1 MELQTA
7 EAIYGTVPQLL
18 NAAAQKAIEKPS
30 WARLV
35 ELVGN
40 ACAESD
46 QGLASVLQGAL
57 NRSLQTMTIGELI
70 DISPLQMQNGL
81 SSAAVSK
88 LIADPANGLAVK
100 LPQMLELQHVVE
112 LPSGER
118 QLAGGNNRNA
128 IFDYIMRC
136 ADIDDDSR
144 YAQEVEVL
152 VTSVNMDGLKA
163 LYPAEAVAAF
173 TTSDWDKI
181 AKSLLERIWQT
192 SNGSRNMTA
201 SEVSTY
207 NLFKDVPRNR
217 EGVRNAFQQG
227 DIKAP
232 DAFRYLAPY
241 VSREIAPPSEDS
253 VNANVF
259 PADFYNAGAYSPL
272 TVETV
277 DKILKKAFATAVDK
291 TVNKAFKADGLIAI
305 EAALNALFNVEGGYA
320 TTAYVTDGTFD
331 ADGNPAYTLSQVPAS
346 LFQRAIDSVN
356 KELVTSGDKY
366 ANNIARNAQKIG
378 ERLGNYLQQTT
389 LFGKYAE
396 RTAAPG
402 AVTVKKVAVDGMWS
416 V

>member
-18 NAAAQKAIEKPS
+18 NASAQKAIEKPS

-35 ELVGN
+35 ELVGD

-46 QGLASVLQGAL
+46 SGLASVLQGAL
-57 NRSLQTMTIGELI
+57 NRSLKTMTIGDLI
-70 DISPLQMQNGL
+70 DIAPLQMQNGL
-81 SSAAVSK
+81 SSSAVSK
-88 LIADPANGLAVK
+88 LIADPSNGLAVK
-100 LPQMLELQHVVE
+100 LPQMLELQHVIE
-112 LPSGER
+112 FPSGER
-118 QLAGGNNRNA
+118 QLAGGNTRNA
-128 IFDYIMRC
+128 VFDYIMQC
-136 ADIDDDSR
+136 AEIDADTR
-144 YAQEVEVL
+144 YAQEVLVL
-152 VTSVNMDGLKA
+152 VTSVNMDGLKK
-163 LYPAEAVAAF
+163 LYPAEAIAAF
-173 TTSDWDKI
+173 TDNDWNKI
-181 AKSLLERIWQT
+181 AKSLLERIWET

-207 NLFKDVPRNR
+207 KLFKDVPRSR
-217 EGVRNAFQQG
+217 EGVRNAYQQG

-232 DAFRYLAPY
+232 DTFRYLAPY

-291 TVNKAFKADGLIAI
+291 TVAKAFKADGLISI
-305 EAALNALFNVEGGYA
+305 ESTLREVFSTDNGYNTA
-320 TTAYVTDGTFD
+320 AYVTDGTFD
-331 ADGNPAYTLSQVPAS
+331 AQGNPSFTLSQIPAG
-346 LFQRAIDSVN
+346 LLQRAIDSVN
-356 KELVTSGDKY
+356 KELVASGDKY
-366 ANNIARNAQKIG
+366 ANNIARNALKIG
-378 ERLGNYLQQTT
+378 EALGKLLQQTT

-402 AVTVKKVAVDGMWS
+402 AVTVKKVAVDGMWN